1 MILYTDR
8 YFQLNEML
16 EEKVRPYI
24 QDIDNEVLSKPIV
37 LRSQNQ
43 EQKVF
48 SRLSFSLTIYL
59 FWLLSLAEHR
69 KKNKSENLGK

>member
-1 MILYTDR
+1 MILYTDL

-24 QDIDNEVLSKPIV
+24 QNIDNEVLSKPIV

-48 SRLSFSLTIYL
+48 PHTFL
-59 FWLLSLAEHR
+59 FTYY
-69 KKNKSENLGK
+69 